1 MSRGEYPKLYK
12 FEVSTPVPKAY
23 PTQSVTQ
30 LRNISGLLMFD
41 RVYEKLLAQLM
52 VSDMKDKIDPAQY
65 GNQSGV
71 SIQHYLIQMIQ
82 RILTELDNNSRR
94 DIFAVVANMIDWK
107 DAFPRQC
114 PKLGIQSFIKNGV
127 RSSLIPILINYF
139 QDREMSVKWH
149 GVRSVPR
156 TIKGGGPQGATLG
169 ILEYLSQSNNSADC
183 VNQEDRFKFVD
194 DLTILEI
201 VNLLTIGLSSFN
213 VREQVPTDIPTHGQF
228 VNPQD
233 LKSQEW
239 LNKINDWTDEQK
251 MVINQKKTKTMI
263 FNYTEKYQ
271 FTTRLSIKGENLEVI
286 DSTKLLGTIIT
297 NDLKWNENTATIV
310 QKANARMEL
319 LRRVA
324 SFGASVEDLKLI
336 YILFVRSHLEQ
347 SATVWHSGLTQEN
360 RNDLERVQKS
370 ALKVILKDKYE
381 NYEKALNYLDIESL
395 ENRRTNLCINF
406 AEKCLK
412 KEKFKSM
419 FPLNNKIHD
428 QETRSTEKYQVQ
440 FAFND
445 RLKNSPVIYMQR
457 LLNEAARKTK

>member
-1 MSRGEYPKLYK
+1 
-12 FEVSTPVPKAY
+12 
-23 PTQSVTQ
+23 
-30 LRNISGLLMFD
+30 
-41 RVYEKLLAQLM
+41 
-52 VSDMKDKIDPAQY
+52 
-65 GNQSGV
+65 
-71 SIQHYLIQMIQ
+71 
-82 RILTELDNNSRR
+82 
-94 DIFAVVANMIDWK
+94 
-107 DAFPRQC
+107 
-114 PKLGIQSFIKNGV
+114 
-127 RSSLIPILINYF
+127 
-139 QDREMSVKWH
+139 
-149 GVRSVPR
+149 
-156 TIKGGGPQGATLG
+156 
-169 ILEYLSQSNNSADC
+169 
-183 VNQEDRFKFVD
+183 
-194 DLTILEI
+194 
-201 VNLLTIGLSSFN
+201 
-213 VREQVPTDIPTHGQF
+213 
-228 VNPQD
+228 
-233 LKSQEW
+233 
-239 LNKINDWTDEQK
+239 
-251 MVINQKKTKTMI
+251 MI

-381 NYEKALNYLDIESL
+381 NYEKALNYLNIESL

-428 QETRSTEKYQVQ
+428 QETRSTEKYQAGWHNDFD
-440 FAFND
+440 FAA
-445 RLKNSPVIYMQR
+445 S
-457 LLNEAARKTK
+457 

>member
-1 MSRGEYPKLYK
+1 
-12 FEVSTPVPKAY
+12 
-23 PTQSVTQ
+23 
-30 LRNISGLLMFD
+30 
-41 RVYEKLLAQLM
+41 
-52 VSDMKDKIDPAQY
+52 
-65 GNQSGV
+65 
-71 SIQHYLIQMIQ
+71 MIQ
-82 RILTELDNNSRR
+82 RILTELDNNSKR

-127 RSSLIPILINYF
+127 RPSLIPILINYF

-263 FNYTEKYQ
+263 FNYTEEYQ
-271 FTTRLSIKGENLEVI
+271 VTTRLLIKGENLE
-286 DSTKLLGTIIT
+286 
-297 NDLKWNENTATIV
+297 
-310 QKANARMEL
+310 
-319 LRRVA
+319 
-324 SFGASVEDLKLI
+324 
-336 YILFVRSHLEQ
+336 
-347 SATVWHSGLTQEN
+347 
-360 RNDLERVQKS
+360 
-370 ALKVILKDKYE
+370 
-381 NYEKALNYLDIESL
+381 
-395 ENRRTNLCINF
+395 
-406 AEKCLK
+406 
-412 KEKFKSM
+412 
-419 FPLNNKIHD
+419 
-428 QETRSTEKYQVQ
+428 
-440 FAFND
+440 
-445 RLKNSPVIYMQR
+445 
-457 LLNEAARKTK
+457 